1 MAAMLETEAM
11 FNRALKYSYTRKK
24 FFLLFPALIVC
35 GILIVLCHTFWINAN
50 PWVRAS
56 LTFVPAFLCSGIL
69 MIIGVP
75 LVRLYHDEVKEKKL
89 SVNNTLRQSWKLMGG
104 VASLIVPIMTAYMV
118 LWFVLGVFYLFKH
131 IPSVGETLGIILSF
145 GPFLLIFG
153 SFFLSTINLL
163 LLFFMPPVVALKST
177 VRWELAEEVLLK
189 IWKQPFIHLKLLV
202 MGMLPLIIIVG
213 FLISSAALT
222 GMALFVMERTWAI
235 SLQWFFIMIP
245 FAALLTPAL
254 VFFFNFAAESFV
266 LLQKR
271 AKK

>member
-1 MAAMLETEAM
+1 MLETEAM
-11 FNRALKYSYTRKK
+11 FNRALRYSYTRKK
-24 FFLLFPALIVC
+24 FFLLFPALVVC
-35 GILIVLCHTFWINAN
+35 GILIVLCHTFWIHAN

-75 LVRLYHDEVKEKKL
+75 LIRLYHDEVKEKKL

-104 VASLIVPIMTAYMV
+104 VASLIIPIMTAYLV
-118 LWFVLGVFYLFKH
+118 LWVVLGIFYLLKH
-131 IPSVGETLGIILSF
+131 IPSVGMTLGTILSF

-153 SFFLSTINLL
+153 SLFLSVVNLF

-177 VRWELAEEVLLK
+177 VRWEIAEEALLK
-189 IWKQPFIHLKLLV
+189 VWQQPFIHLKLLV
-202 MGMLPLIIIVG
+202 MGLLPLISIIG
-213 FLISSAALT
+213 FLILSAALT

-235 SLQWFFIMIP
+235 SLQWFCIMIP

>member
-1 MAAMLETEAM
+1 MLETEAM
-11 FNRALKYSYTRKK
+11 FNRALRCSYARKK
-24 FFLLFPALIVC
+24 FFLLFPALVVC
-35 GILIVLCHTFWINAN
+35 GIFVVLCHTFWIHSN

-56 LTFVPAFLCSGIL
+56 LAFVPAFLCSAVL

-75 LVRLYHDEVKEKKL
+75 LIRLYHDEVKEKKL

-104 VASLIVPIMTAYMV
+104 MASLLVPVMTAYLV
-118 LWFVLGVFYLFKH
+118 LWVVLGIFYLFKH
-131 IPSVGETLGIILSF
+131 IPSIGETLGVILSF

-153 SFFLSTINLL
+153 SLFLILANLL
-163 LLFFMPPVVALKST
+163 LLFFMPPIVALKST
-177 VRWELAEEVLLK
+177 VKWEIAEEALLK
-189 IWKQPFIHLKLLV
+189 IWQQPFVHLKLLV
-202 MGMLPLIIIVG
+202 IGLLPLIFIIG
-213 FLISSAALT
+213 LLILSAALT

-254 VFFFNFAAESFV
+254 LFFFNFAAESFV
-266 LLQKR
+266 FLQKR

>member
-1 MAAMLETEAM
+1 MLETEAM
-11 FNRALKYSYTRKK
+11 FNRALKHSYTRKK

-35 GILIVLCHTFWINAN
+35 GVLIVLCHTFWINAN

-56 LTFVPAFLCSGIL
+56 LTFVPAFLCAGIL

-75 LVRLYHDEVKEKKL
+75 LIRLYHDEIKEKKL
-89 SVNNTLRQSWKLMGG
+89 SVNKTLRQSWKLMGG
-104 VASLIVPIMTAYMV
+104 VAWLIVPIMTAYMV
-118 LWFVLGVFYLFKH
+118 LWFVLGIFYLFKH
-131 IPSVGETLGIILSF
+131 IPSAGEALGVILSF

-153 SFFLSTINLL
+153 SFFLSAVNLL

-189 IWKQPFIHLKLLV
+189 IWKQPFVHLKLLV
-202 MGMLPLIIIVG
+202 MGLLPLIIIVG

-222 GMALFVMERTWAI
+222 GMALFVTERTWAI

-254 VFFFNFAAESFV
+254 AFFFNFAAESFV
-266 LLQKR
+266 LLQR
-271 AKK
+271 RVKK

>member
-1 MAAMLETEAM
+1 MLETEAI

-24 FFLLFPALIVC
+24 FFLLFPALVVC
-35 GILIVLCHTFWINAN
+35 GILVVVCHTFWLGAN

-56 LTFVPAFLCSGIL
+56 LAFVPAFLCAGIL
-69 MIIGVP
+69 MTVGVP
-75 LVRLYHDEVKEKKL
+75 LIRLYHDEIKEKKL

-104 VASLIVPIMTAYMV
+104 IASLIVPILTAYLV
-118 LWFVLGVFYLFKH
+118 LWFVLGLFYLLKH
-131 IPSVGETLGIILSF
+131 IPSVGETLGMVLSF
-145 GPFLLIFG
+145 GPFLLILG
-153 SFFLSTINLL
+153 SFFLSLVNLL

-177 VRWELAEEVLLK
+177 VKWELAEEVLLK
-189 IWKQPFIHLKLLV
+189 ICHQPFIHLKLLV
-202 MGMLPLIIIVG
+202 MGLLPLIIIVG
-213 FLISSAALT
+213 ILISAATMT